1 MESQL
6 NNHITFSLNTK
17 QTSTLLSVVAFVLL
31 SLLINTTS
39 VQAYEDGWTLS
50 IPSQDINAPIVP
62 VYIRDFGNNVI
73 TWDFSSLRMQVGH
86 LDATSWFGENGTVIL
101 GGHSV
106 ISANQPDVFVHLDDV
121 VVGDT
126 IIVSGG
132 GAERHYQVTDV
143 RSISQNDLSMF
154 NPVAGERLILF
165 TCDTRTYDAASRTY
179 SGRVMVVAVPS

>member
-1 MESQL
+1 L
-6 NNHITFSLNTK
+6 NNHITFPLK
-17 QTSTLLSVVAFVLL
+17 IKLTSTLLSVVALVLL
-31 SLLINTTS
+31 SLIANTGS
-39 VQAYEDGWTLS
+39 VQAYEDGWTIA

-73 TWDFSSLRMQVGH
+73 TWDFSGLRMQVGH

-121 VVGDT
+121 EVGDA
-126 IIVSGG
+126 ILLSGG

-143 RSISQNDLSMF
+143 RRISQNDLSMF
-154 NPVAGERLILF
+154 NPVSGERLILF
-165 TCDTRTYDAASRTY
+165 TCDTRTYDAASRSY
-179 SGRVMVVAVPS
+179 SGRIMVTALPS